1 MNVFE
6 KAMITFGETAQIDMT
21 IEECAELIVAL
32 NKLKRGLTL
41 QHFVNV
47 YEEVIDVEIMINQL
61 KEMLPNTMTDV
72 LKEEKISRLE
82 ELIKLHKS

>member
-21 IEECAELIVAL
+21 IEECAELIVTL

-47 YEEVIDVEIMINQL
+47 CEEVIDVEIMINQL

-72 LKEEKISRLE
+72 LKEEKMSRLE